1 MQKKVTR
8 PAIVA
13 ALLLSVCA
21 CSRAPDY
28 SVPVPDATRLD
39 FAVDPVSTPVL
50 AGPLSQ
56 GHTFGQAFIAAH
68 NGLTKIEVLVAT
80 YGATLPSGDLFFHLS
95 GYPDQQN
102 QIATAAMPASTIQ
115 DNSYVAFQFPPID
128 NSAGKSYY
136 FYLETRD
143 IPPKYAI
150 TVWHSTADIYAGGR
164 FFIDRQPQNQDLY
177 FRVFYH
183 SSGPSLENSLIA
195 SKEEGMLYLVKTGER
210 RWIRDPR
217 WLASHGYSS
226 QPIVWLPLAQLRQI
240 PVGPSI
246 GYFPLA
252 TQIHIGTYTAI
263 LFLCFFAGT
272 YKKQWLRHMQRGS
285 GVYLETWSP
294 NSRALLLAG
303 FVFLMWL
310 RAPSLLIHPRFWAEE
325 GTTWFQYAYTHSVM
339 QGLFFL
345 FPLSGYLNFMANIG
359 GVLSSLTARFLK
371 IEYAPLATTLAAFLV
386 QGLAIAIILYGKSRL
401 FSSRWRAVSGCL
413 IVLFA
418 PTSVPEVWL
427 NTINSMS
434 YLGLIAL
441 LLLFEDP
448 SAWRP
453 WVKWAAR
460 SILALCG
467 LSAAYSIALLPLF
480 LLSFFRHR
488 ERERKVQ
495 CFILAVCLLVQIG
508 CLSFTKFVGGGLP
521 HRGTEVLADLSS
533 INVLFSHI
541 AVPALGENFAYALFG
556 VLGLTGACMAAN
568 SFAHPWDP
576 TIRVA
581 GVLSFIIIVGVFW
594 LLLRRR
600 NENKFFL
607 AGSFLIFAVL
617 TCVGSLFS
625 VPNGRYAFLPG
636 LVFLFLLLA
645 NIESGGRRI
654 RSLTCMLV
662 LSFALANGIVTY
674 RMKPEP
680 GSPIWS
686 REVAKWRADHTYK
699 PRVWPYWLNTRVALP
714 N

>member
-1 MQKKVTR
+1 MQKKVTK

-13 ALLLSVCA
+13 ALLLSASA

-28 SVPVPDATRLD
+28 SIPVADATRLD
-39 FAVDPVSTPVL
+39 FAVDPVSTPVP

-56 GHTFGQAFIAAH
+56 GHRFGQAFIAAH

-80 YGATLPSGDLFFHLS
+80 YGATLPSGDVFFHLN
-95 GYPDQQN
+95 GYPDEQN
-102 QIATAAMPASTIQ
+102 QIATADIPASTIK
-115 DNSYVAFQFPPID
+115 DNSYVALQFPPID

-143 IPPKYAI
+143 IPPRYAL
-150 TVWHSTADIYAGGR
+150 TVWHSTTDIYAGGR

-183 SSGPSLENSLIA
+183 SSGPSLENSLVA
-195 SKEEGMLYLVKTGER
+195 SKEEGLLYLVQTGER

-217 WLASHGYSS
+217 WLASHGYAS
-226 QPIVWLPLAQLRQI
+226 QPFVWLPLAQLRQI

-252 TQIHIGTYTAI
+252 RQIRIGIYAAI
-263 LFLCFFAGT
+263 LFLFFFLAN
-272 YKKQWLRHMQRGS
+272 YKKEWLRQTARAS
-285 GVYLETWSP
+285 GVLWQNWSLD
-294 NSRALLLAG
+294 SRALLLAG
-303 FVFLMWL
+303 FVLLMWL
-310 RAPSLLIHPRFWAEE
+310 RAPSLLVHPRFWAEE
-325 GTTWFQYAYTHSVM
+325 GTTWFHYAYTHSLIK
-339 QGLFFL
+339 GLFFL
-345 FPLSGYLNFMANIG
+345 FPLSGYLNLMANIG

-386 QGLAIAIILYGKSRL
+386 QILAITIVLYGNSRL
-401 FSSRWRAVSGCL
+401 FSSRWKAVSGCL

-441 LLLFEDP
+441 LLLFEDT
-448 SAWRP
+448 SGWRP

-460 SILALCG
+460 SILVLCG

-495 CFILAVCLLVQIG
+495 CFILGACFLVQMG
-508 CLSFTKFVGGGLP
+508 CIAFTTHVSGGIL
-521 HRGTEVLADLSS
+521 HRGTEVVADLSS

-556 VLGLTGACMAAN
+556 ALGLTGACMAAN

-576 TIRVA
+576 TIQVA
-581 GVLSFIIIVGVFW
+581 GVLSFLIIVGVFW
-594 LLLRRR
+594 LLLRRWD
-600 NENKFFL
+600 ENKLFL
-607 AGSFLIFAVL
+607 GASFLIFAIL

-636 LVFLFLLLA
+636 LVFLFLVLS
-645 NIESGGRRI
+645 NVESGGGRV
-654 RSLTCMLV
+654 RSLICMLV
-662 LSFALANGIVTY
+662 LSFALANGIASY
-674 RMKPEP
+674 RMQPEP
-680 GSPIWS
+680 NAPIWS